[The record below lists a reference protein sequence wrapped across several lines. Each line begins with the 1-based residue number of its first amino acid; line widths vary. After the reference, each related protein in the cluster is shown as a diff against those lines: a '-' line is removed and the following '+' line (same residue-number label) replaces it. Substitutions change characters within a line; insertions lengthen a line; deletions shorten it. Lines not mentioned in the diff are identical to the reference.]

1 MHTICSREI
10 LKLKKK
16 YSFPSIMAEFDV
28 LSEGFIIYSWNFKS
42 DEKKRTTRTC
52 ILSERR
58 HFVRTQN

>member
-1 MHTICSREI
+1 
-10 LKLKKK
+10 
-16 YSFPSIMAEFDV
+16 MAEFDV

-58 HFVRTQN
+58 HFVRTQNWL